1 MAERPRGNVI
11 YEFFI
16 VVLVV
21 VLIGTI
27 LYPARVWKSETEIQD
42 VCRVRMETIHQMELQ
57 YIQKEHNYSDSIPK
71 VRDVVMSD
79 PEGVMALD
87 SLILWDYLVPR
98 KDLELLVLEKQFPE
112 ELRNSILEKLTNA
125 QPLGNLAVWDS
136 LGYRLVTQL
145 REVLAVVDASE
156 DDTLG
161 RGVVWPVL
169 LGEGDFLN
177 ILDSPEVPRRVRTRT
192 LSSIR
197 RGQPVFET
205 AGWRYYSPIFI
216 ESLRNV
222 VAMAEREDV
231 WTREEYDLWDEVK
244 REQWGTEKDGL
255 SSEAKDSLWQQF
267 QGRFWEKQKELMWK
281 RERDKL
287 WKEEGPAWKESNV
300 DMWNRVVSQRW
311 ESDRKKQWE
320 EETLASLPD
329 SVKETF
335 TAQKDSL
342 WKNVIEE
349 LRAEEYGAWE
359 QRNKKYENEVVEN
372 LWEGDRRVT
381 WEFEAQQRW
390 LDTKE
395 ADKDALW
402 EEIKEDLWN
411 IERVRLWRDEEIKL
425 AQKIDAQKRLDRAV
439 EWGNVLG
446 IDRVEALVDQL
457 HLPDSKD
464 VWKDIVNDNEGGS
477 ALFNLGLVNLFRDTL
492 LDSVPYC
499 PLAQLPYLINV
510 VDTSVVKF
518 IGIRCPI
525 VDTSDVKIALKI
537 DPSTKD
543 TTEVELNLSM
553 VQKLF
558 GGGSIKN
565 HGIIDEEGKKSW
577 EKKGR

>member
-16 VVLVV
+16 VILVV

-27 LYPARVWKSETEIQD
+27 LYPARVWKSETELQD
-42 VCRVRMETIHQMELQ
+42 VCRARMETIHQMELS
-57 YIQKEHNYSDSIPK
+57 YITMANTFSDSIPK

-79 PEGVMALD
+79 PNVVMALD
-87 SLILWDYLVPR
+87 SLIFWDYLVPR
-98 KDLELLVLEKQFPE
+98 RDLEMLVMEKQFPE
-112 ELRNSILEKLTNA
+112 DLRNSILEKLKNA

-145 REVLAVVDASE
+145 REVMAVSEASE

-161 RGVVWPVL
+161 RGVVWLVL
-169 LGEGDFLN
+169 LGEGAFQNVLE
-177 ILDSPEVPRRVRTRT
+177 SPEVPRRIRTRT
-192 LSSIR
+192 LSSVR
-197 RGQPVFET
+197 RGRPVTET
-205 AGWRYYSPIFI
+205 AGWRYYKPIFL
-216 ESLRNV
+216 ESLRDV

-231 WTREEYDLWDEVK
+231 WTQAEDDLWEEEK
-244 REQWGTEKDGL
+244 REQWEAEKDGL
-255 SSEAKDSLWQQF
+255 PSVAKDSLWQQF

-281 RERDKL
+281 RERNKV
-287 WKEEGPAWKESNV
+287 WKEEGPAWRERNV
-300 DMWNRVVSQRW
+300 DMWYRVVSQKW

-335 TAQKDSL
+335 PAQKDSL
-342 WKNVIEE
+342 WKDVIEE
-349 LRAEEYGAWE
+349 LRAEEYETWA
-359 QRNKKYENEVVEN
+359 QKNRKYENEVVEN

-381 WEFEAQQRW
+381 WEIEAHQRW

-395 ADKDALW
+395 TDKDALW
-402 EEIKEDLWN
+402 EEIKEELWN
-411 IERVRLWRDEEIKL
+411 IEKAHLWSDEETKL
-425 AQKIDAQKRLDRAV
+425 AQKISAQRRLDRAV
-439 EWGNVLG
+439 AWVNVLG
-446 IDRVEALVDQL
+446 IDRLEALVDQL
-457 HLPDSKD
+457 RLPDNND
-464 VWKDIVNDNEGGS
+464 VWKAIVNNKEGGS
-477 ALFNLGLVNLFRDTL
+477 ALFNLGLVYLFRDTL
-492 LDSVPYC
+492 LDSVQYC
-499 PLAQLPYLINV
+499 PLAHVPYLVNV

-518 IGIRCPI
+518 LGIRCPI
-525 VDTSDVKIALKI
+525 VDTSDVKIALKV

-543 TTEVELNLSM
+543 TTEVELALSM

-577 EKKGR
+577 EKKRR

>member
-27 LYPARVWKSETEIQD
+27 LYPARVWKSETEFQD
-42 VCRVRMETIHQMELQ
+42 VCRARMETIHHMEIS
-57 YIQKEHNYSDSIPK
+57 YIQKTANYSDSIPK

-79 PEGVMALD
+79 PEVVMALD
-87 SLILWDYLVPR
+87 SLILWDHLVPR

-112 ELRNSILEKLTNA
+112 ELRNSILEKLKNA

-169 LGEGDFLN
+169 LGEGAFQNL
-177 ILDSPEVPRRVRTRT
+177 LDSPEVPRRVRTRT
-192 LSSIR
+192 LSSVR

-205 AGWRYYSPIFI
+205 AGWRYYRPIFF
-216 ESLRNV
+216 ESLRDV
-222 VAMAEREDV
+222 VAIAEREDI
-231 WTREEYDLWDEVK
+231 WTKEEDDLWEEVK
-244 REQWGTEKDGL
+244 REQWEAEKDGL
-255 SSEAKDSLWQQF
+255 PSVAKDSLWQQF
-267 QGRFWEKQKELMWK
+267 QARFWEKQKELMWK
-281 RERDKL
+281 KERNKV
-287 WKEEGPAWKESNV
+287 WKEEGFAWRERNV
-300 DMWNRVVSQRW
+300 DMWNRVLLQKW

-329 SVKETF
+329 SVKVTF
-335 TAQKDSL
+335 PTQKDSL
-342 WKNVIEE
+342 WKSVIEE
-349 LRAEEYGAWE
+349 LRAEEFEVWA
-359 QRNKKYENEVVEN
+359 QKNKKYENEVVEN
-372 LWEGDRRVT
+372 LWERDRRVT
-381 WEFEAQQRW
+381 WEFEAHQRW

-402 EEIKEDLWN
+402 EEIKEELWKTD
-411 IERVRLWRDEEIKL
+411 RDRLWRDEETKL
-425 AQKIDAQKRLDRAV
+425 AQKINAQKRLDRAV
-439 EWGNVLG
+439 AWVNVLG

-457 HLPDSKD
+457 RLPDSKD
-464 VWKDIVNDNEGGS
+464 VWKEVVNKKEGGS

-492 LDSVPYC
+492 LNSVPYC
-499 PLAQLPYLINV
+499 PLAHVPYLINV

-525 VDTSDVKIALKI
+525 VDTSDVKIALKV

-543 TTEVELNLSM
+543 TTEVELDLST

-577 EKKGR
+577 EKKRR